1 MKIIKANEPLTVASI
16 KVLIYGEPGVGKTS
30 VASTAETPILL
41 DFDKGAYR
49 SPFRSDVMEVNNYL
63 EIFSIS
69 EHLKDYKTII
79 IDTVDTFLDF
89 IGSHILQDDPR
100 LAKNKLQFY
109 GRLKDEFTNVMK
121 VFSAQ
126 NKDIIMISHL
136 KEKEEGDLRIKRPAI
151 TGGSYDKVLQVAD
164 LVGFMYMAN
173 ANRVINFNPTDT
185 SVGKNSANLDL
196 VTVPSLNDNPTF
208 FKELLQQVKQSL
220 NIAIQI
226 EKKAVDIVKEYKS
239 IIEDADLEVLNS
251 LLSDLPTLNTPT
263 KKQVWELMK
272 RRANELNLVFDNN
285 VKLFKQQEQ
294 QEVEQ

>member
-1 MKIIKANEPLTVASI
+1 
-16 KVLIYGEPGVGKTS
+16 
-30 VASTAETPILL
+30 
-41 DFDKGAYR
+41 
-49 SPFRSDVMEVNNYL
+49 SDVMEVSNFL

-69 EHLKDYKTII
+69 EHLKNYKTIV

-173 ANRVINFNPTDT
+173 TNRVINFNPTDT

-196 VTVPSLNDNPTF
+196 VTVPNLNNNPTF
-208 FKELLQQVKQSL
+208 FKELLQKVKQSL
-220 NIAIQI
+220 NIAIQN
-226 EKKAVDIVKEYKS
+226 EKKAVDIVKEYKA
-239 IIEDADLEVLNS
+239 IIEDANLEVLNS
-251 LLSDLPTLNTPT
+251 LLSDLPTLNTAT

-272 RRANELNLVFDNN
+272 RRASELNLVFDNN
-285 VKLFKQQEQ
+285 VKLFKQQE
-294 QEVEQ
+294 VEQ

>member
-1 MKIIKANEPLTVASI
+1 MKIIKANEPLMVSSI

-30 VASTAETPILL
+30 VASTAEAPILL

-49 SPFRSDVMEVNNYL
+49 TPFRSDVMEISNFL

-69 EHLKDYKTII
+69 EHLKNYKTII

-185 SVGKNSANLDL
+185 SVGKNSASLDL
-196 VTVPSLNDNPTF
+196 VTVPNLNNNPTF

-220 NIAIQI
+220 NIAIQN
-226 EKKAVDIVKEYKS
+226 EKKAVDIVKEYKA

-251 LLSDLPTLNTPT
+251 LLSDLPTLNTAT

-285 VKLFKQQEQ
+285 VKLFKQQE
-294 QEVEQ
+294 EVEQ

>member
-1 MKIIKANEPLTVASI
+1 MKIIKANEPLTVTSL
-16 KVLIYGEPGVGKTS
+16 KVLVYGEPGVGKTS
-30 VASTAETPILL
+30 VASTAEAPILL

-49 SPFRSDVMEVNNYL
+49 TPFRSDVMEVSNFL

-69 EHLKDYKTII
+69 EHLKNYKTII

-109 GRLKDEFTNVMK
+109 GRLKDEFSNVMK

-173 ANRVINFNPTDT
+173 TNRVINFNPTDT

-196 VTVPSLNDNPTF
+196 VTVPNLNNNPTF
-208 FKELLQQVKQSL
+208 FKELLQKVKQSL
-220 NIAIQI
+220 NIAIQN
-226 EKKAVDIVKEYKS
+226 EKKAVDIVKEFKD

-251 LLSDLPTLNTPT
+251 LLSDLPTLNTAT

-285 VKLFKQQEQ
+285 VKLFKQ
-294 QEVEQ
+294 EVEQ

>member
-1 MKIIKANEPLTVASI
+1 MKIIKANEPLMVSSI

-30 VASTAETPILL
+30 VASTAEAPILL

-49 SPFRSDVMEVNNYL
+49 TPFRSDVMEVSNFL

-69 EHLKDYKTII
+69 EHLKNYKTII

-173 ANRVINFNPTDT
+173 TSRVINFNPTDT

-196 VTVPSLNDNPTF
+196 VTVPNLSSNPTF
-208 FKELLQQVKQSL
+208 FKGLLQQVKQSL
-220 NIAIQI
+220 NIAIQT
-226 EKKAVDIVKEYKS
+226 EKKAVDTVKEYKA

-285 VKLFKQQEQ
+285 VKLFKQQE
-294 QEVEQ
+294 VEQ

>member
-1 MKIIKANEPLTVASI
+1 MKIIKANEPLTVTSL

-30 VASTAETPILL
+30 VASTAEAPILL

-49 SPFRSDVMEVNNYL
+49 TPFRSDVMEVSNFL

-69 EHLKDYKTII
+69 EHLKNYKTIV

-173 ANRVINFNPTDT
+173 TNRVINFNPTDT

-196 VTVPSLNDNPTF
+196 VTVPNLNNNPTF
-208 FKELLQQVKQSL
+208 FKELLQKVKQSL
-220 NIAIQI
+220 NIAIQN
-226 EKKAVDIVKEYKS
+226 EKKAVDIVKEFKD

-251 LLSDLPTLNTPT
+251 LLSDLPTLNTAT

-272 RRANELNLVFDNN
+272 RRASKLNLVFDNN
-285 VKLFKQQEQ
+285 SKLFKQ
-294 QEVEQ
+294 EVEQ

>member
-1 MKIIKANEPLTVASI
+1 MKIIKANEPLTVTSL

-30 VASTAETPILL
+30 VASTAEAPILL

-49 SPFRSDVMEVNNYL
+49 TPFRSDVMEVSNFL

-69 EHLKDYKTII
+69 EHLKNYKTII

-109 GRLKDEFTNVMK
+109 GRLKDEFSNVMK

-173 ANRVINFNPTDT
+173 TNRVINFNPTDT

-196 VTVPSLNDNPTF
+196 VTVPNLNNNPTF
-208 FKELLQQVKQSL
+208 FKELLQKVKQSL
-220 NIAIQI
+220 NIAIQN
-226 EKKAVDIVKEYKS
+226 EKKAVDIVKEFKD

-251 LLSDLPTLNTPT
+251 LLSDLPTLNTAT
-263 KKQVWELMK
+263 KKQVRELIK

-285 VKLFKQQEQ
+285 SKLFKQQE
-294 QEVEQ
+294 VEQ

>member
-1 MKIIKANEPLTVASI
+1 MKIIKANEPLTVTSL
-16 KVLIYGEPGVGKTS
+16 KVLVYGEPGVGKTS
-30 VASTAETPILL
+30 VASTAEAPILL

-49 SPFRSDVMEVNNYL
+49 TPFRSDVMEVSNFL

-69 EHLKDYKTII
+69 EHLKNYKTII

-109 GRLKDEFTNVMK
+109 GRLKDEFSNVMK

-173 ANRVINFNPTDT
+173 TNRVINFNPTDT

-196 VTVPSLNDNPTF
+196 VTVPNLNNNPTF
-208 FKELLQQVKQSL
+208 FKELLQKVKQSL
-220 NIAIQI
+220 NIAIQN
-226 EKKAVDIVKEYKS
+226 EKKAVDIVKEFKD

-251 LLSDLPTLNTPT
+251 LLSDLPTLNTAT

-285 VKLFKQQEQ
+285 VKLFKQQE
-294 QEVEQ
+294 VEQ

>member
-1 MKIIKANEPLTVASI
+1 MKIIKANEPLTVTSL
-16 KVLIYGEPGVGKTS
+16 KVLVYGEPGVGKTS
-30 VASTAETPILL
+30 VASTAEAPILL

-49 SPFRSDVMEVNNYL
+49 TPYRSDVMEVSNFL

-69 EHLKDYKTII
+69 EHLKNYKTIV

-173 ANRVINFNPTDT
+173 TNRVINFNPTDT

-196 VTVPSLNDNPTF
+196 VTVPNLNNNATF
-208 FKELLQQVKQSL
+208 FKELLQKVKQSL
-220 NIAIQI
+220 NIAIQN

-251 LLSDLPTLNTPT
+251 LLSDLPTLNTAT

-285 VKLFKQQEQ
+285 VKLFKQ
-294 QEVEQ
+294 EVEQ

>member
-1 MKIIKANEPLTVASI
+1 MKIIKANEPLTVTSL

-30 VASTAETPILL
+30 VASTAEAPILL

-49 SPFRSDVMEVNNYL
+49 TPFRSDVMEVSNFL

-69 EHLKDYKTII
+69 EHLKNYKTII

-173 ANRVINFNPTDT
+173 TNRVINFNPTDT

-196 VTVPSLNDNPTF
+196 VTVPNLNNNLTF
-208 FKELLQQVKQSL
+208 FKELIQQVKQAL
-220 NIAIQI
+220 NIAIQN
-226 EKKAVDIVKEYKS
+226 EKKAVDIVKEFKA

-285 VKLFKQQEQ
+285 VKLFKQQE
-294 QEVEQ
+294 VEQ

>member
-1 MKIIKANEPLTVASI
+1 MKIIKANEPLTVTSL
-16 KVLIYGEPGVGKTS
+16 KVLVYGEPGVGKTS
-30 VASTAETPILL
+30 VASTAEAPILL

-49 SPFRSDVMEVNNYL
+49 TPFRSDVMEVSNFL

-69 EHLKDYKTII
+69 EHLKNYKTII

-109 GRLKDEFTNVMK
+109 GRLKDEFSNVMK

-173 ANRVINFNPTDT
+173 TNRVINFNPTDT

-196 VTVPSLNDNPTF
+196 VTVPNLNNNPTF
-208 FKELLQQVKQSL
+208 FKELLQKVKQSL
-220 NIAIQI
+220 NIAIQN
-226 EKKAVDIVKEYKS
+226 EKKAVDIVKEFKD

-251 LLSDLPTLNTPT
+251 LLSDLPTLNTAT

-272 RRANELNLVFDNN
+272 RRASKLNLVFDNN
-285 VKLFKQQEQ
+285 SKLFKQQE
-294 QEVEQ
+294 VEQ

>member
-1 MKIIKANEPLTVASI
+1 MKIIKANEPLMVSSI

-30 VASTAETPILL
+30 VASTAEAPILL

-49 SPFRSDVMEVNNYL
+49 TPFRSDVMEVSNFL

-69 EHLKDYKTII
+69 EHLKNYKTII

-196 VTVPSLNDNPTF
+196 VTVPNLSSNPTF
-208 FKELLQQVKQSL
+208 FKGLLQQVKQSL
-220 NIAIQI
+220 NIAIQT
-226 EKKAVDIVKEYKS
+226 EKKAVDTVKEYKA

-285 VKLFKQQEQ
+285 VKLFKQQE
-294 QEVEQ
+294 VEQ

>member
-1 MKIIKANEPLTVASI
+1 MFKIIKANEPLTVTSL

-30 VASTAETPILL
+30 VASTAEAPILL

-49 SPFRSDVMEVNNYL
+49 TPFRSDVMEVSNFL

-69 EHLKDYKTII
+69 EHLKNYKTIV

-173 ANRVINFNPTDT
+173 TNRVINFNPTDT

-196 VTVPSLNDNPTF
+196 VTVPNLNNNPTF
-208 FKELLQQVKQSL
+208 FKELLQKVKQSL
-220 NIAIQI
+220 NIAIQN
-226 EKKAVDIVKEYKS
+226 EKKAVDIVKEFKD

-251 LLSDLPTLNTPT
+251 LLSDLPTLNTAT

-272 RRANELNLVFDNN
+272 RRASKLNLVFDNN
-285 VKLFKQQEQ
+285 SKLFKQ
-294 QEVEQ
+294 EVEQ

>member
-1 MKIIKANEPLTVASI
+1 MKIIKANEPLTVTSL

-30 VASTAETPILL
+30 VASTAEAPILL

-49 SPFRSDVMEVNNYL
+49 TPFRSDVMEVSNFL

-69 EHLKDYKTII
+69 EHLKNYKTII

-109 GRLKDEFTNVMK
+109 GRLKDEFSNVMK

-173 ANRVINFNPTDT
+173 TNRVINFNPTDT

-196 VTVPSLNDNPTF
+196 VTVPNLNNNPTF
-208 FKELLQQVKQSL
+208 FKELLQKVKQSL
-220 NIAIQI
+220 NIAIQN
-226 EKKAVDIVKEYKS
+226 EKKAVDIVKEFKD

-251 LLSDLPTLNTPT
+251 LLSDLPTLNTAT

-272 RRANELNLVFDNN
+272 RRASKLNLVFDNN
-285 VKLFKQQEQ
+285 SKLFKQQE
-294 QEVEQ
+294 VEQ

>member
-1 MKIIKANEPLTVASI
+1 MKIIKANEPLTVTSL

-30 VASTAETPILL
+30 IASTAEAPILL

-49 SPFRSDVMEVNNYL
+49 TPFRSDVMEVSNFL

-69 EHLKDYKTII
+69 EYLKSYKTII

-126 NKDIIMISHL
+126 NKDIIMLSHL

-164 LVGFMYMAN
+164 LVGFMCMAN
-173 ANRVINFNPTDT
+173 TNRVINFNPTDT

-196 VTVPSLNDNPTF
+196 VTVPNLNNNPTF
-208 FKELLQQVKQSL
+208 FRELIQQVKQSL
-220 NIAIQI
+220 NIAIQN
-226 EKKAVDIVKEYKS
+226 ERKAVDIVKEFKA
-239 IIEDADLEVLNS
+239 IIENADLEVLNS

-272 RRANELNLVFDNN
+272 RRASELNLVFDNN
-285 VKLFKQQEQ
+285 VKLFKQQE
-294 QEVEQ
+294 VEQ

>member
-1 MKIIKANEPLTVASI
+1 MKIIKANEPLMVTSL
-16 KVLIYGEPGVGKTS
+16 KVLVYGEPGVGKTS
-30 VASTAETPILL
+30 VASTAEAPILL

-49 SPFRSDVMEVNNYL
+49 TPFRSDVMEVSNFL

-69 EHLKDYKTII
+69 QHLKDYKTII

-164 LVGFMYMAN
+164 LVGFMYMSN
-173 ANRVINFNPTDT
+173 TNRVINFNPTDT

-196 VTVPSLNDNPTF
+196 VTVPNLNNSPAF
-208 FKELLQQVKQSL
+208 FKELIQQVKQAL
-220 NIAIQI
+220 NIAIQN
-226 EKKAVDIVKEYKS
+226 EKKAVGIVKEFKA

-285 VKLFKQQEQ
+285 VKLFKQQE
-294 QEVEQ
+294 VEQ

>member
-1 MKIIKANEPLTVASI
+1 MKIIKANEPLTVTSL

-30 VASTAETPILL
+30 VASTAEAPILL

-49 SPFRSDVMEVNNYL
+49 TPFRSDVMEVNNYL

-109 GRLKDEFTNVMK
+109 GRLKDEFSNVMK

-173 ANRVINFNPTDT
+173 TNRVINFNPTDT

-196 VTVPSLNDNPTF
+196 VTVPNLNNNPTF
-208 FKELLQQVKQSL
+208 FKELLQKVKQSL
-220 NIAIQI
+220 NIAIQN

-251 LLSDLPTLNTPT
+251 LLSDLPTLNTAT

-285 VKLFKQQEQ
+285 VKLFKQ
-294 QEVEQ
+294 EVEQ

>member
-1 MKIIKANEPLTVASI
+1 MKIIKANEPLTVTSL

-30 VASTAETPILL
+30 VASTAEAPILL

-49 SPFRSDVMEVNNYL
+49 TPFRSDVMEVNNYL

-109 GRLKDEFTNVMK
+109 GRLKDEFSNVMK

-173 ANRVINFNPTDT
+173 TNRVINFNPTDT

-196 VTVPSLNDNPTF
+196 VTVPNLNNNATF
-208 FKELLQQVKQSL
+208 FKELLQKVKQSL
-220 NIAIQI
+220 NIAIQN

-251 LLSDLPTLNTPT
+251 LLSDLPTLNTAT

-285 VKLFKQQEQ
+285 VKLFKQ
-294 QEVEQ
+294 EVEQ